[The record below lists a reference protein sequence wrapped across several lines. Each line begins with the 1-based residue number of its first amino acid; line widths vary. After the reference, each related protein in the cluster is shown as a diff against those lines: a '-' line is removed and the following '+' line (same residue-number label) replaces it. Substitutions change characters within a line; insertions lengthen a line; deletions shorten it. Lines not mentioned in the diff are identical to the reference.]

1 MMSRNLS
8 LDQRRYHVL
17 IASCLI
23 NLCIGSM
30 YAWSVFALPLAAR
43 LSDLSG
49 KTMDAST
56 LSLVF
61 TVANAVGP
69 ITMIAGGAINDRLG
83 PKWVVFIGGLM
94 FGAGMLLS
102 SLSQSLLAL
111 VLSYGILLGFGVG
124 LVYGCTIGNTIKF
137 FPDKSGLAGG
147 LTAASY
153 GLSSVLVPPVANALV
168 QGLGVSSAL
177 QILGVFFMLVICG
190 GAFFM
195 QKCPADYLPSNAR
208 FQPRATPVPEGRST
222 RQMLQSPAFY
232 VMISMLIC
240 GAFSGLM
247 LVSQASPI
255 AQKMIGMSNSAA
267 AIIVSVLALFNAGG
281 RILSGFISDR
291 LGRVKTLGLV
301 FILCLLG
308 CLALYFSSPE
318 SAWLFVLG
326 ICVVGVCFGSLMGI
340 FPSFTLERF
349 GKKHSSVNY
358 GVMFIGFALA
368 GILGPQTA
376 SAIFGATAQYRLAF
390 LASGLFAILGFA
402 LCKFFE
408 KRYEGTIEA

>member
-1 MMSRNLS
+1 M
-8 LDQRRYHVL
+8 L

-30 YAWSVFALPLAAR
+30 YAWSVFAVPLANK
-43 LSDLSG
+43 LSSLSG
-49 KTMDAST
+49 KVLDASA

-69 ITMIAGGAINDRLG
+69 VTMITGGAINDRLG
-83 PKWVVFIGGLM
+83 PKWVVLIGGLM

-102 SLSQSLLAL
+102 SLAASLLAL
-111 VLSYGILLGFGVG
+111 VLSYGILLGFSVG

-168 QGLGVSSAL
+168 QGMGVSAAL
-177 QILGVFFMLVICG
+177 QVLGVFFMLVICG

-195 QKCPADYLPSNAR
+195 QKCPADYMPMNVR
-208 FQPRATPVPEGRST
+208 FQPCATPVPEGRTT
-222 RQMLQSPAFY
+222 RQMLVSPAFY
-232 VMISMLIC
+232 VMFAILIC
-240 GAFSGLM
+240 GAYSGLM

-255 AQKMIGMSNSAA
+255 AQRMMGMDSAA
-267 AIIVSVLALFNAGG
+267 AAVIVSVLALFNAGG
-281 RILSGFISDR
+281 RILSGFISDQ
-291 LGRVKTLGLV
+291 LGRVKTLSLV
-301 FILCLLG
+301 FVLCLLG
-308 CLALYFSSPE
+308 CLALYLSGPE
-318 SAWLFVLG
+318 NAWLFVLG

-376 SAIFGATAQYRLAF
+376 STIYSATAAYRLAF
-390 LASGLFAILGFA
+390 LASGLFATLGFV
-402 LCKFFE
+402 LCMIFVKKF
-408 KRYEGTIEA
+408 EGRTEV